1 MKTQIITLKITV
13 DNMDYE
19 GDYSLPNE
27 WNWQD
32 LLDLNP
38 NESVEV
44 LNSEEVK

>member
-13 DNMDYE
+13 DEDN
-19 GDYSLPNE
+19 YSLPNE

-32 LLDLNP
+32 LLDLTP

-44 LNSEEVK
+44 LHSEEE